1 MKRYKKLNPFSNK
14 KDKIM
19 NKNNS
24 KYFKFY
30 NKKKS

>member
-1 MKRYKKLNPFSNK
+1 MKRYKKLNPFFNK
-14 KDKIM
+14 KGTIM